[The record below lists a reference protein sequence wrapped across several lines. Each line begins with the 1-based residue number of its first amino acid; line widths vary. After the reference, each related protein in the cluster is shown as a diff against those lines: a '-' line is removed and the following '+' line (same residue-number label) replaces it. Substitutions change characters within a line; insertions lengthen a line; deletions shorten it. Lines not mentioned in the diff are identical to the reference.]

1 MKRKERDAWMDGF
14 LACLMLFTDQ
24 KDEYKR
30 RRDLMLMS
38 PPERPLPPG
47 SGHT

>member
-1 MKRKERDAWMDGF
+1 MTESERSAWLDGF

-24 KDEYKR
+24 KDEYQL
-30 RRDLMLMS
+30 RRDMMLMS
-38 PPERPLPPG
+38 PPREPEPPG